1 MKKSGHIKPHI
12 HVKNKTKGVK
22 DTKFNIFVKI
32 LNYNDILGLM
42 LLKYSY

>member
-22 DTKFNIFVKI
+22 DTKHNIF
-32 LNYNDILGLM
+32 YNALYLIDFFNKK
-42 LLKYSY
+42 LLKQTH